1 MAGEGRASN
10 AVDGVPT
17 IVHEGRKCSETK
29 SEKSPWWTVDLLSV
43 QVSKPLTVFV
53 FQSFKALSNPI
64 ISSNY
69 YDAMTN
75 DCSKRSSKNPPLH
88 SALQ

>member
-1 MAGEGRASN
+1 MLFFYYFAHVLFFRYKPAIASSENGEGKAGN

-43 QVSKPLTVFV
+43 QV
-53 FQSFKALSNPI
+53 I
-64 ISSNY
+64 IIIY
-69 YDAMTN
+69 
-75 DCSKRSSKNPPLH
+75 CPGHIQGVK
-88 SALQ
+88 